1 MKCLKKRKMK
11 VIKYMIKTI
20 LIILFII
27 ILIVIYAACKVSG
40 EITRQEEFEKDSKL
54 YDSIMKND

>member
-1 MKCLKKRKMK
+1 
-11 VIKYMIKTI
+11 MIKTI